1 MDIVPKFMMASGDLV
16 DVLVHTDVTRY
27 MEFMQVSG
35 SFVYKQGSGICKV
48 PSTPL
53 EAASSSLMGFFE
65 KRRAKGFFEYLQ
77 RLEPENPGSWDKYD
91 LGRLPFGELAKAF
104 SLDDGTIDFIGH
116 SLALHLDDTYL
127 NQPALPTV
135 IRIRLYMFSMARYG
149 KSPYIY
155 PLYGLGELPQG
166 FARLSAIY
174 GGTYMLDTPI
184 DNIVYDSDGRVC
196 GVESHEKIAKCK
208 AIFADPTYVLDRV
221 RLTHQVIRCICIL
234 DHPIPSTN
242 SSDSCQI
249 IIPQRQL
256 NRHYDVYITCVSSA
270 HNVCP
275 SGFYVAMV
283 STIME
288 SDDPD
293 KDLAFAL
300 QLLGT
305 IRQKFVYLSPMY
317 EPLESGQES
326 GVFISAS
333 YDATSHFE
341 TVTDDVKSLY
351 QRYTGH
357 PLVVKKRPTQ
367 EEEQSL
373 ARAASNLSSQSVSSN
388 AF

>member
-1 MDIVPKFMMASGDLV
+1 MMASGELV
-16 DVLVHTDVTRY
+16 DILVHTDVTRY
-27 MEFMQVSG
+27 MEFVQVGG

-65 KRRAKGFFEYLQ
+65 KRRARGFFEYMQ
-77 RLEPENPGSWDKYD
+77 GIDPENPGSWDKYD
-91 LGRLPFGELAKAF
+91 LGRMPFGELAKAF
-104 SLDDGTIDFIGH
+104 YLDDGTIDFIGH

-127 NQPALPTV
+127 SQPALPT
-135 IRIRLYMFSMARYG
+135 IQRIRLYMFSMARYG

-184 DNIVYDSDGRVC
+184 DNIVYGSDGRVC
-196 GVESHEKIAKCK
+196 GVQSRERMARGK
-208 AIFADPTYVLDRV
+208 AIFTDPTYVLDKV
-221 RLTHQVIRCICIL
+221 RLVHHVVRCICLL

-242 SSDSCQI
+242 SNDSCQV

-256 NRHYDVYITCVSSA
+256 NRHYDVYITCVSST

-275 SGFYVAMV
+275 SGLYVAMI

-317 EPLESGQES
+317 EPLESGRES
-326 GVFISAS
+326 GLFISSS

-341 TVTDDVKSLY
+341 TVTDDVKSCIK
-351 QRYTGH
+351 G
-357 PLVVKKRPTQ
+357 TQ
-367 EEEQSL
+367 GIH
-373 ARAASNLSSQSVSSN
+373 SS
-388 AF
+388 